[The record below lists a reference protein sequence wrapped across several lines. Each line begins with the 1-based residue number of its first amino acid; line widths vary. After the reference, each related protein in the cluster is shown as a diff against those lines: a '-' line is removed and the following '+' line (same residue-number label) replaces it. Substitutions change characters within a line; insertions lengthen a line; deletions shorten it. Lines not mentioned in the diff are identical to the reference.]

1 MKKVIHLK
9 DEQMYTEED
18 LITKVAWF
26 YYKENLTQQQISDCI
41 FLSRQKIQRLLQKA
55 RDLEIVS
62 FQIKNPYANLLSMER
77 KLIEKYSLRDAV
89 IVPCTSPSDDDLLRK
104 SFAKA
109 GAFYLEHLIHQH
121 GGSTIGLGWGDTIG
135 YLADYFESPKIK
147 TSVKIV
153 SLIGNLMTDAAINPH
168 IIAQQVAKKLA
179 VPSYIIWAPAIT
191 KDKKSAEVFKSEPWI
206 NQVLQMASRA
216 DVILVAIGR
225 FSSSSSL
232 FRMGFLGN
240 REFKRLK
247 EKGVV
252 SNILGQFFDM
262 KGNLIDDEIHQRV
275 IGLPLS
281 MLKDRSKV
289 VIGVGGG
296 SSKFYGVQGALAGK
310 YINVLITDEETAQK
324 LLR

>member
-1 MKKVIHLK
+1 
-9 DEQMYTEED
+9 MYTEED

-26 YYKENLTQQQISDCI
+26 YYKENLTQQQISNCI
-41 FLSRQKIQRLLQKA
+41 FLSRQKVQRLLQKA

-62 FQIKNPYANLLSMER
+62 FQVKNPYANLLSMER
-77 KLIEKYSLRDAV
+77 KLIEKYALRDAV
-89 IVPCTSPSDDDLLRK
+89 IVPCASSSDDNLLRK

-109 GAFYLEHLIHQH
+109 GAFYLERLIRQNN
-121 GGSTIGLGWGDTIG
+121 GSTIGLGWGDTIA

-147 TSVKIV
+147 TSAKIV

-179 VPSYIIWAPAIT
+179 VPSYIVWAPAIT
-191 KDKKSAEVFKSEPWI
+191 KDKKSAEIFKSEPWI
-206 NQVLQMASRA
+206 NHVLQIASRA
-216 DVILVAIGR
+216 DIILVSIGR

-247 EKGVV
+247 EKETV
-252 SNILGQFFDM
+252 SNILGQFFDI
-262 KGNLIDDEIHQRV
+262 KGNLIDDEIHERV
-275 IGLPLS
+275 ISLPLH
-281 MLKDRSKV
+281 MLKDKSKI

-296 SSKFYGVQGALAGK
+296 SSKFHGVRGALAGK
-310 YINVLITDEETAQK
+310 YINILITDEETAKK